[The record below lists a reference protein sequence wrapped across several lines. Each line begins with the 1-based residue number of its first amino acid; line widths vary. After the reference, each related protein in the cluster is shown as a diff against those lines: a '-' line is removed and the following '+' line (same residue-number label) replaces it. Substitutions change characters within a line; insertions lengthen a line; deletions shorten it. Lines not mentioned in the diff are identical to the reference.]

1 MLKRISASLTMAH
14 ILLDREALK
23 SAFLFYRW
31 STISLGLAGCAWA
44 PPGGFQ
50 YQGTTL
56 ALAILA
62 FCPPLKVGELR
73 NPPAA

>member
-1 MLKRISASLTMAH
+1 MARY
-14 ILLDREALK
+14 LLDCEALK
-23 SAFLFYRW
+23 SAFLFFYGW